1 VVNELFGIPM
11 SALATGLVASF
22 VMCLAITAVIG
33 LRRPVLARIGLRNL
47 PRRPVQTVLVVIGLM
62 LSTLIF
68 AAALT
73 TGTTLNRSITSE
85 VFRLSGEVDEL
96 IVPSGGQSQFAA
108 PAPGVTFPEAVAA
121 TVREATA
128 DDPAVEAVIPALWQ
142 PVPVFNQRSGLSEPV
157 VNLVGL
163 DPASLAPI
171 GGLRDLD
178 GRVIDLAAL
187 GAGGV
192 VLGRDAA
199 EQLDARAG
207 DRLTLY
213 FERMQAEV
221 TVVAVAPDG
230 LLTGRLSPGGAS
242 GMAMPL
248 DRAQMLL
255 ERPGQV
261 SFIAVSNRGDARA
274 GLDYSDEVTARL
286 NQVLEGSPY
295 RAIPVKQR
303 SIEQAEQAGETF
315 ASFFL
320 VFGLFSIAAGLL
332 LIFLI
337 FALLAAER
345 KPEMGMLRALGMKRR
360 HLIGVFVLEG
370 LGYNLAAALVG
381 AILGVLVAFGI
392 AAVMGWLIG
401 DFIVIEPAWRPRD
414 LVVAYTLGVTV
425 TYVTVAVA
433 AWRVSRLNI
442 VAAVRDLPEPSL
454 RRAGRRWL
462 VSGIIGLVAGGL
474 LLWAGRASEV
484 LFPFGLGMSILPL
497 SLAVLLRR
505 FSVPAR
511 PLYSGAALLVL
522 AYWLLPDSLHHRL
535 FGRMESDVEMFIL
548 AGIAMVAAATVLIV
562 WNADLLT
569 ALVGLFGRSF
579 RSWLPAV
586 KIAVSYPLAHR
597 GRTGL
602 TIAMFSLILFS
613 LVVMSTINANFVAL
627 FASDRA
633 SAGWEVTASQPPT
646 NPIEDFREALAEAG
660 IDDSGIAAVGRALEM
675 GPFRAQV
682 RQQGAVDWSNYPVS
696 GIDSGFALGN
706 DAPLQLRVSMYGSD
720 RDAWEAIVAD
730 PTLAI
735 LDANTLQSGVFGG
748 GPVQF
753 RVEGVQRQGSTMEP
767 LAIEL
772 SNPID
777 GRTIQLTVIGVI
789 DAQASGLFGVFVGQD
804 AFRAL
809 FPEPARITYYLDV
822 TLGTDVRSLS
832 RRIEAGLIPYGV
844 QSTVIADEI
853 AEQTSIARG
862 FIRLIQGFMALGLVV
877 GIAALGV
884 VSFRAVVERRHE
896 IGTLRAI
903 GYRQS
908 MVAAGFLLESTLV
921 TGLGVVSG
929 LVLGLSLSRLILVS
943 EQFSEA
949 FQFGSMIVPW
959 GQIAFFAG
967 LALTVAL
974 LMAYVPA
981 RQASRVSI
989 VEALR
994 YE

>member
-1 VVNELFGIPM
+1 MNEIFGIPM
-11 SALATGLVASF
+11 SDLAIGLVASF
-22 VMCLAITAVIG
+22 TACLLITVVIG
-33 LRRPVLARIGLRNL
+33 VRRPVLARIGLRNL

-68 AAALT
+68 SAALT
-73 TGTTLNRSITSE
+73 TGTTINRSITAE
-85 VFRLSGEVDEL
+85 VFRLSGEVDQL
-96 IVPSGGQSQFAA
+96 IVPSGGQSQFGA
-108 PAPGVTFPEAVAA
+108 PAPGVTFPEAVVAE
-121 TVREATA
+121 VRQATA
-128 DDPAVEAVIPALWQ
+128 DDPNVEAVIPALWQ
-142 PVPVFNQRSGLSEPV
+142 PVPIFNQRSQLSEPV

-163 DPASLAPI
+163 ELASLEPI

-178 GRVIDLAAL
+178 GRRIDPAAL
-187 GAGGV
+187 EREGV
-192 VLGRDAA
+192 VLGKDAA
-199 EQLDARAG
+199 EQLDAQPG

-213 FERMQAEV
+213 FEGTQAEV

-248 DRAQMLL
+248 ERAQRLL
-255 ERPGQV
+255 GRPGEV

-274 GLDYSDEVTARL
+274 GLRYSDEVTERL

-295 RAIPVKQR
+295 RAIPVKQL

-360 HLIGVFVLEG
+360 HLIGAFVLEG

-381 AILGVLVAFGI
+381 AVLGVLVAFGI
-392 AAVMGWLIG
+392 AAVMGWLVG

-414 LVVAYTLGVTV
+414 LVVAYTLGVVV
-425 TYVTVAVA
+425 TYLTVALA

-454 RRAGRRWL
+454 QRAGMRWL
-462 VSGIIGLVAGGL
+462 VFGLIGLLASGL
-474 LLWAGRASEV
+474 LLWGGRAWGI
-484 LFPFGLGMSILPL
+484 LLPFGLGMSLLPL
-497 SLAVLLRR
+497 SLASILRR
-505 FSVPAR
+505 FGVPAR
-511 PLYSGAALLVL
+511 PLYSLAALLVL
-522 AYWLLPDSLHHRL
+522 AYWLLPDSLHKRL
-535 FGRMESDVEMFIL
+535 FGLMESEIEVFIV
-548 AGIAMVAAATVLIV
+548 AGIAMVAASTVLII
-562 WNADLLT
+562 WNADLLSV
-569 ALVGLFGRSF
+569 LVGLFGRSL
-579 RSWLPAV
+579 RSWLPAI
-586 KIAVSYPLAHR
+586 KIAVSYPLAQR

-613 LVVMSTINANFVAL
+613 LVMMSTINANFVAL

-646 NPIEDFREALAEAG
+646 NPIPNFRQALTDTG
-660 IDDSGIAAVGRALEM
+660 IDTSGIVAIGKVLEM

-682 RQQGAVDWSNYPVS
+682 RQQGATEWSNYPVN
-696 GIDSGFALGN
+696 GIEVGFARGS
-706 DAPLQLRVSMYGSD
+706 DAPLQLRVATFPSD
-720 RDAWEAIVAD
+720 ADAWQAIVDD

-735 LDANTLQSGVFGG
+735 LDANTLQAGVFGG

-753 RVEGVQRQGSTMEP
+753 RVEGVQRRGSTMEP
-767 LAIEL
+767 LTIEL

-777 GRTIQLTVIGVI
+777 GRVLPLTVIGVI
-789 DAQASGLFGVFVGQD
+789 DAQASGLFGLFIGEK
-804 AFRAL
+804 AFRIL
-809 FPEPARITYYLDV
+809 FPQPARITYYLDV
-822 TLGTDVRSLS
+822 SPGTDVRTLS
-832 RRIEAGLIPYGV
+832 RQIEAGLIPYGV
-844 QSTVIADEI
+844 QSSVIADEI
-853 AEQTSIARG
+853 AQQTSIARG

-903 GYRQS
+903 GYPQR
-908 MVAAGFLLESTLV
+908 MVAAGFLLESTIV
-921 TGLGVVSG
+921 TGLGVASG
-929 LVLGLSLSRLILVS
+929 LVLGLLLSRLILLS
-943 EQFSEA
+943 EQFSDA
-949 FQFGSMIVPW
+949 FQFGSLVVPW
-959 GQIAFFAG
+959 NQIAVFAG
-967 LALTVAL
+967 LALAVAL